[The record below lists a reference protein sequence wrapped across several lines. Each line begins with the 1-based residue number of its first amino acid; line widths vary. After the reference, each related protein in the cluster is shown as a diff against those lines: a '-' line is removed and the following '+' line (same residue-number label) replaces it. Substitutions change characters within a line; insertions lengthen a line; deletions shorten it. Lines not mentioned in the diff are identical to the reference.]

1 MEENLKSAISVL
13 RVCCGNIKIKN
24 ISPLNTKYITTLAHP
39 GNRENTIENT
49 KKTKYLTTE
58 VTKATQIK

>member
-49 KKTKYLTTE
+49 KKNKILNHRS
-58 VTKATQIK
+58 